1 MRMRPIVMTSL
12 AFGLG
17 VLPLA
22 IANGAGSASQNSIGR
37 GVLGGMLA
45 ATFLATFL
53 IPMFYVLVAEK
64 LKLRRKPKS
73 APAAPA
79 QPALES
85 GEGR

>member
-1 MRMRPIVMTSL
+1 MTSL

-22 IANGAGSASQNSIGR
+22 IAGGAGSASQNAVGR

-53 IPMFYVLVAEK
+53 IPMFFVFIAG
-64 LKLRRKPKS
+64 RRRGKAK
-73 APAAPA
+73 A
-79 QPALES
+79 
-85 GEGR
+85 

>member
-1 MRMRPIVMTSL
+1 MTSL

-22 IANGAGSASQNSIGR
+22 LANGPGSESEISVGT

-53 IPMFYVLVAEK
+53 IPMFYVVVAD
-64 LKLRRKPKS
+64 KLRRKPKA

-79 QPALES
+79 QAALES